1 MISMNIK
8 SPKRFHHNAIAI
20 VMSIVIV
27 CTILISCKNNSSV
40 LIENTS
46 YTSKNTNVYLPVL
59 ATTKNIQ
66 ANSNYIYF
74 AGTKSGIFKYDII
87 TDQVSNYCTDPLCN
101 HHSQNASCRIDNC
114 QRGMFFR
121 ANNNILLYNAAIVN
135 DKYGKITPHLYRFD
149 SGTISNVLL
158 DSNASSSNYY
168 TSSDE
173 YVYFTN
179 TVIKNDKTYFN
190 FKQINLTTGN
200 IKIFG
205 EEQEGSPAYTL
216 IGAVNGKLYA
226 ADTNSSATYVC
237 NESDPGNFTL
247 FWERV
252 ISYIYAGN
260 KDLFFKSRD
269 PHDNTPKDK
278 ANYYYYHTDY
288 NGNIISKHKLNGGMK
303 WGSILDGRNLY
314 YIPSVEEDITLPD
327 GSIQRMHS
335 RAIYKLDTVTGDET
349 IAFNFT
355 GDYAALSIG
364 FSFND
369 LIVYNN
375 KIFTSELTGKVFS
388 QDAAGNAQSETLSLK
403 NGLVIIDMITADIT
417 YITADYVKNAVGDTE
432 LSLKHDSIHMK
443 NH

>member
-179 TVIKNDKTYFN
+179 TVIKNDKTYFC
-190 FKQINLTTGN
+190 LL
-200 IKIFG
+200 
-205 EEQEGSPAYTL
+205 YTSD
-216 IGAVNGKLYA
+216 A
-226 ADTNSSATYVC
+226 AD
-237 NESDPGNFTL
+237 D
-247 FWERV
+247 
-252 ISYIYAGN
+252 
-260 KDLFFKSRD
+260 
-269 PHDNTPKDK
+269 
-278 ANYYYYHTDY
+278 
-288 NGNIISKHKLNGGMK
+288 
-303 WGSILDGRNLY
+303 
-314 YIPSVEEDITLPD
+314 
-327 GSIQRMHS
+327 
-335 RAIYKLDTVTGDET
+335 
-349 IAFNFT
+349 
-355 GDYAALSIG
+355 
-364 FSFND
+364 
-369 LIVYNN
+369 
-375 KIFTSELTGKVFS
+375 
-388 QDAAGNAQSETLSLK
+388 
-403 NGLVIIDMITADIT
+403 
-417 YITADYVKNAVGDTE
+417 
-432 LSLKHDSIHMK
+432 
-443 NH
+443 